1 MAVTINLDSCIGCGA
16 CTGECPVNALSMN
29 DEGKAACDADVCIDC
44 GACVSTCP
52 VSAIAQ

>member
-16 CTGECPVNALSMN
+16 CIGECPVNALSMN